1 MCVFNVFHDRC
12 FGIQFATPE
21 SEATMTRTHY
31 KFVAVFV
38 MLILAL
44 PALAQNPVT
53 GQISAVKG
61 KVSLI
66 RGQNAPVLL
75 HQRDEVQAGDA
86 ILTDAKSSAT
96 MQLPD
101 GSTIRIFPNSHVELR
116 SEHGKW
122 REFLHVVLGNVRV
135 QIEKLSGRPNPKVV
149 TTPTAIIAV
158 RGTIFAV
165 AVEQGG
171 DTQVGVERGI
181 VAVASQL
188 HPEQEVLVKSGQ
200 EVWLRNGKDLSQP
213 QRMQRPMPG
222 LAGYGSSGIGMQG
235 SGGGGTNRPTGRGRR
250 GP

>member
-1 MCVFNVFHDRC
+1 M
-12 FGIQFATPE
+12 A
-21 SEATMTRTHY
+21 RTHY
-31 KFVAVFV
+31 KFVAVVV
-38 MLILAL
+38 MFILAL
-44 PALAQNPVT
+44 PALAQNPVA
-53 GQISAVKG
+53 GQITAVKG

-66 RGQNAPVLL
+66 RGQNVPALL
-75 HQRDEVQAGDA
+75 HQRDQVQTGDA

-96 MQLPD
+96 MRFPD
-101 GSTIRIFPNSHVELR
+101 GSTIRIFPNSHVELH

-122 REFLHVVLGNVRV
+122 REFFHVLLGNVRV

-165 AVEQGG
+165 AAAQNG
-171 DTQVGVERGI
+171 DTQVGVEKGL

-188 HPEQEVLVKSGQ
+188 HPEQEVLVESGQ

-213 QRMQRPMPG
+213 QRMQRAMPG
-222 LAGYGSSGIGMQG
+222 LKGSGSSGIGMRG

>member
-1 MCVFNVFHDRC
+1 
-12 FGIQFATPE
+12 
-21 SEATMTRTHY
+21 MTRTHY
-31 KFVAVFV
+31 KFVAVVV
-38 MLILAL
+38 MFILAL
-44 PALAQNPVT
+44 PAMAQNPVA

-75 HQRDEVQAGDA
+75 HRRDKVQAGDS

-96 MQLPD
+96 MRLPD
-101 GSTIRIFPNSHVELR
+101 GSTIRIFPNSRVELR
-116 SEHGKW
+116 SELGKW
-122 REFLHVVLGNVRV
+122 REFLQVLLGNVRV
-135 QIEKLSGRPNPKVV
+135 QIEKISGRPNPKVI
-149 TTPTAIIAV
+149 TTPTAIVAV

-165 AVEQGG
+165 SVAQNG
-171 DTQVGVERGI
+171 DTQVGVQKGL

-200 EVWLRNGKDLSQP
+200 EVWLRNGKEISQP

-222 LAGYGSSGIGMQG
+222 LKGSGSSGIGMRG
-235 SGGGGTNRPTGRGRR
+235 PGGGGTNRPTGRGRR

>member
-1 MCVFNVFHDRC
+1 MF
-12 FGIQFATPE
+12 
-21 SEATMTRTHY
+21 
-31 KFVAVFV
+31 
-38 MLILAL
+38 ILAL
-44 PALAQNPVT
+44 PALAQNPVA
-53 GQISAVKG
+53 GQITAVKG

-66 RGQNAPVLL
+66 RGQNVPALL
-75 HQRDEVQAGDA
+75 HQRDQVQTGDA

-96 MQLPD
+96 MRFPD
-101 GSTIRIFPNSHVELR
+101 GSTIRIFPNSHVELH

-122 REFLHVVLGNVRV
+122 REFFHVLLGNVRV

-165 AVEQGG
+165 AAAQNG
-171 DTQVGVERGI
+171 DTQVGVEKGL

-188 HPEQEVLVKSGQ
+188 HPEQEVLVESGQ

-213 QRMQRPMPG
+213 QRMQRAMPG
-222 LAGYGSSGIGMQG
+222 LKGSGSSGIGMRG

>member
-1 MCVFNVFHDRC
+1 
-12 FGIQFATPE
+12 
-21 SEATMTRTHY
+21 MTRTHY
-31 KFVAVFV
+31 KFVAVVV
-38 MLILAL
+38 MFILAL
-44 PALAQNPVT
+44 PAWAQNQVTQNQVT

-66 RGQNAPVLL
+66 RGQNVPVLL
-75 HQRDEVQAGDA
+75 HQRDQVQAGDS

-96 MQLPD
+96 MRFAD
-101 GSTIRIFPNSHVELR
+101 GSTIRIFPNSHVALR

-122 REFLHVVLGNVRV
+122 KDFLHVVLGNVRV
-135 QIEKLSGRPNPKVV
+135 QIEKLSGRPNPKVI

-165 AVEQGG
+165 AVAQNG
-171 DTQVGVERGI
+171 DTQVGVQKGL

-188 HPEQEVLVKSGQ
+188 QPEQEVLVRSGQ
-200 EVWLRNGKDLSQP
+200 EIWLRNAKDLSQP
-213 QRMQRPMPG
+213 QRMQRAMPG
-222 LAGYGSSGIGMQG
+222 LTSSGSSGIGMRG

>member
-1 MCVFNVFHDRC
+1 MSR
-12 FGIQFATPE
+12 A
-21 SEATMTRTHY
+21 HY
-31 KFVAVFV
+31 KFVAVV
-38 MLILAL
+38 VLLILAL
-44 PALAQNPVT
+44 PALAQNLVT

-66 RGQNAPVLL
+66 RGQNVPVLL
-75 HQRDEVQAGDA
+75 HQRDEVQAGDS

-96 MQLPD
+96 MRLPD
-101 GSTIRIFPNSHVELR
+101 GSTVRIFPNSHVALR

-122 REFLHVVLGNVRV
+122 REFLHVLLGNVRV
-135 QIEKLSGRPNPKVV
+135 QIEKLSGRPNPKVI

-165 AVEQGG
+165 AAAQNG
-171 DTQVGVERGI
+171 DTQVGVENGL

-188 HPEQEVLVKSGQ
+188 HPEHEVLVRPGQ

-213 QRMQRPMPG
+213 QRMQRAMPG
-222 LAGYGSSGIGMQG
+222 LKDNASSGIGMRG
-235 SGGGGTNRPTGRGRR
+235 SGGSGINRSTGRGRR